1 MIRRRPVREETTLTK
16 HRRSFWMGVGSGVLA
31 SLMAALAAFGVW
43 GLRRGAQHSQTG
55 NAAVMANLSSIEQV
69 IRERFLFDIDDE
81 KLESGLYHG
90 LLTGLDDPYSVYYD
104 KEEYAQLSEDTSGRY
119 CGIGVMVSQNAKTLQ
134 STVIKVFEGSPGQEA
149 GMQVGDILYQVDGTD
164 VSAMDLD
171 LIVSQHIK
179 GEENTQVQVTVL
191 RGTQQVELT
200 LTRRQIEAPTV
211 EYTLLEDKTGYLV
224 ISQFDSVTGD
234 QFKAAME
241 DLQAQGMQRLVLDLR
256 SNPGGTLD
264 SAVEIAAYLL
274 PEDQLDGLIVSTRDK
289 QGKGERYFCRDGQIQ
304 YENDN
309 PKVTDKTYPKPD
321 GHQVDLPMAVL
332 VNENSASAS
341 ELLTGCLKDYHWA
354 TIVGTTTFGKG
365 IVQEIIPFNDGTAI
379 KLTTKRYYTPGGTC
393 VHGQGI
399 TPDVEIELPQE
410 LKQKSS
416 LSFQE
421 DVQLQKAIEVLK

>member
-1 MIRRRPVREETTLTK
+1 MSK
-16 HRRSFWMGVGSGVLA
+16 NKRSFWMGAASGALA
-31 SLMAALAAFGVW
+31 SLLVTLAAFGAW
-43 GLRRGAQHSQTG
+43 RLRGGAQQSQAG
-55 NAAVMANLSSIEQV
+55 NAAVMANIASIEQV
-69 IRERFLFDIDDE
+69 VRERFLFDIDDE

-104 KEEYAQLSEDTSGRY
+104 REEYAKLNEDTSGRY
-119 CGIGVMVSQNAKTLQ
+119 CGIGVMVTQNAKTLQ
-134 STVIKVFEGSPGQEA
+134 STVIKVFKGSPGEKA
-149 GMQVGDILYQVDGTD
+149 GMLAGDILYKVDGND
-164 VSAMDLD
+164 VTAMDLD
-171 LIVSQHIK
+171 LIVSQYIK
-179 GEENTQVQVTVL
+179 GEENTQVQITVL

-200 LTRRQIEAPTV
+200 LTRRQIETPTV
-211 EYTLLEDKTGYLV
+211 EYTLMEDKTGYLV
-224 ISQFDSVTGD
+224 ISQFDTVTGD

-241 DLQAQGMQRLVLDLR
+241 ALQAQGMQRLVLDLR

-274 PEDQLDGLIVSTRDK
+274 PEDQLDGLIVSTQDK
-289 QGKGERYFCRDGQIQ
+289 QGKGERYFCRDGQIL

-309 PKVTDKTYPKPD
+309 PKLTDKSYPKPD
-321 GHQVDLPMAVL
+321 GHQVDLPIAVL

-341 ELLTGCLKDYHWA
+341 ELLTGCLKDYHRA
-354 TIVGTTTFGKG
+354 TVVGTTTFGKG
-365 IVQEIIPFNDGTAI
+365 IVQEIIPFRDGTAM

-399 TPDVEIELPQE
+399 TPDVEVELPQE

-416 LSFQE
+416 LSYQE